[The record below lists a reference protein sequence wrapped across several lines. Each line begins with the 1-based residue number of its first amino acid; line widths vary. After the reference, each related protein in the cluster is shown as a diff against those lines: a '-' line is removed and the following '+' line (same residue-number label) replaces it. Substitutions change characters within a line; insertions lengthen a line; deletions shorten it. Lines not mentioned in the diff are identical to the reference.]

1 MKINK
6 SKRNNNPQSA
16 FNGLT
21 PFTFCLL
28 PFTKKGF
35 TLIELIVVI
44 VLASILV
51 ASVAVRIS
59 LSPSETASVTAVDQ
73 AVADIQ
79 YTQMRALAGRTNSG
93 IAFTNGSPTYTISGA
108 TGETKT
114 LPGGTA
120 AGTTVTFTFNS
131 LGELTGGS
139 NLTLS
144 LGGKTITVYRITG
157 KVSVT

>member
-1 MKINK
+1 VEEIKYTSMSDI
-6 SKRNNNPQSA
+6 RCPI
-16 FNGLT
+16 FGI
-21 PFTFCLL
+21 
-28 PFTKKGF
+28 KGF

-59 LSPSETASVTAVDQ
+59 LSPSETANVTAVDQ

-79 YTQMRALAGRTNSG
+79 YVQIRALASRTTSS
-93 IAFTNGSPTYTISGA
+93 IAFTSGSANYTISGA
-108 TGETKT
+108 VSETKT

-131 LGELTGGS
+131 LGELTGGA
-139 NLTLS
+139 NQTLS
-144 LGGKTITVYRITG
+144 MGGRTITVYRITG
-157 KVSVT
+157 KVTVT